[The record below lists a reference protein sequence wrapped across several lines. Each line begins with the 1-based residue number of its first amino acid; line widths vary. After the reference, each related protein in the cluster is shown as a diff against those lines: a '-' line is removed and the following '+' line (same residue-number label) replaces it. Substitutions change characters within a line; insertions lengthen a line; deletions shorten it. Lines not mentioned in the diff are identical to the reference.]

1 VYKNVLRNPLAR
13 AYASSVMSGTG
24 YVAANAIDGTGD
36 AKLNNS
42 RWVSN
47 DSTAGTWLQVDLGCL
62 AKIDKFILYSGNS
75 GNGTSVDNAIQN
87 GDFQINKDGQWVTVS
102 SFRGNWVGNYKVEKA
117 ITAVV
122 TDKVRIYFPITEP
135 QYRVFEFEAYGE
147 ILGKQAELYK
157 KNLLTSDRATK
168 GYYISD
174 TSGQLATSSA
184 GVDTTDYLPVQEQK
198 TYKFEGFKTGY
209 TLTMRAA
216 WFNATKGYIGGTT
229 ITADK
234 QVSAPWGARY
244 IRFSVHPNDYPMAS
258 FYEAGFNGNKTA
270 FLSPEENLIP
280 PFTSPSWIENNPAGG
295 TLAIDSNNPYRAT
308 FSGLTSQGRTVYI
321 PVTKGKTYSF
331 SFIGVQ
337 YPTVYRIYKGKYN
350 YHVDSQVIGID
361 NNNISFTVDDSYNG
375 FISVRLAV
383 GIDNG
388 SGAVNGL
395 MLVEGQPKAFKP
407 YKLTPKKANLV
418 PRDNLLPPLTQ
429 WKKTNYP
436 AVVISDYEGEID
448 PTSNYTGFKIEN
460 FDIKRNTDY
469 TLSVEEITPGA
480 VLFVAY
486 QDSTGTNRYATANS
500 DSLVKTVNIPASAKL
515 CWVEMHYQQNRGKA
529 RFKNFKLEE
538 GNLKTPFKPQVLG
551 AKSANLKVKKNML
564 PPLTDLRWYLATG
577 QIKGEIRG
585 DYEYYMTLDS
595 DRVVGLDIDMPLEA
609 NQTYTLSADAIG
621 ENARIRVVR
630 KSDNVF
636 LANLNNT
643 NSPVI
648 FTPNTSDTFVRIE
661 NNNKA
666 GSYTIKNFMLQKGSV
681 SNPVFEPYKL
691 TNKPSIWS

>member
-1 VYKNVLRNPLAR
+1 
-13 AYASSVMSGTG
+13 MSGTG

-36 AKLNNS
+36 AKQNNS

-47 DSTAGTWLQVDLGCL
+47 DSAAGTWLQVDLGCF

-87 GDFQINKDGQWVTVS
+87 ADFQINKDGKWITVS
-102 SFRGNWVGNYKVEKA
+102 SFRGNWVGNYKIEQSF
-117 ITAVV
+117 TTVV
-122 TDKVRIYFPITEP
+122 TDKVRLYFPITEP
-135 QYRVFEFEAYGE
+135 QFRVFELEAYGE
-147 ILGKQAELYK
+147 ILGKKAELYQ
-157 KNLLTSDRATK
+157 KNLLTRDRATK

-174 TSGQLATSSA
+174 TTGQLLASGA
-184 GVDTTDYLPVQEQK
+184 GVDTIDYLPIEEQK
-198 TYKFEGFKTGY
+198 TYVFENFKTSFP
-209 TLTMRAA
+209 LVMRAA
-216 WFNATKGYIGGTT
+216 WFNSSKNYIGGTT
-229 ITADK
+229 IPTEK
-234 QVSAPWGARY
+234 QVTAPWGARY
-244 IRFSVHPNDYPMAS
+244 IRFSVHPDDYPIGR
-258 FYEAGFNGNKTA
+258 FYEVGFNGNKTA
-270 FLSPEENLIP
+270 TLLPEENLIP
-280 PFTSPSWIENNPAGG
+280 PFTSSSWVENVPTGG
-295 TLAIDSNNPYRAT
+295 GVEVDPTNPYRAT
-308 FSGLTSQGRTVYI
+308 FTGTTSQGRTVYI

-331 SFIGVQ
+331 SYIGIQ
-337 YPTVYRIYKGKYN
+337 APAVYRIYKGKYN
-350 YHVDSQVIGID
+350 YHVDSQTIGID
-361 NNNISFTVDDSYNG
+361 NNNITFTVDDSYNG
-375 FISVRLAV
+375 FVSVRLA
-383 GIDNG
+383 ISYDNG
-388 SGAVNGL
+388 RGAVNGL
-395 MLVEGQPKAFKP
+395 MLVEGQPQTFKP
-407 YKLTPKKANLV
+407 YKLSPKKATLV
-418 PRDNLLPPLTQ
+418 PRYNLLPPLSQ
-429 WKKTNYP
+429 WKKTNYS

-500 DSLVKTVNIPASAKL
+500 DAPVKTVNIPASAKL

-538 GNLKTPFKPQVLG
+538 GNIKTPFKPQVLG

-609 NQTYTLSADAIG
+609 NQTYTLSAEAIG
-621 ENARIRVVR
+621 DNARIRVIR
-630 KSDNVF
+630 KSDSVF

-666 GSYTIKNFMLQKGSV
+666 GNYTIKNFMLQKGSV